1 MTRHLP
7 VLSEA
12 TVEQYARQLVAK
24 AGTSRVLALAAQ
36 PVWNGPATLPID
48 GTQVQVRPCQS
59 ALAVWEALL
68 DRRDNDFLVVLTDR
82 DLVDLGDSIA
92 GRLHKQQVEMVEPWG
107 AVASMF
113 GATTVASDLKRAGTE
128 LATALTDHRPP
139 GGFPAAAS
147 GVVTADVA
155 MRALLASVLR
165 IPAGEVDP
173 QGLLDVSAD
182 IDAQHRWQ
190 QLPDPVRAAVTD
202 WSRDNLGLTAP
213 LILDI
218 VGSPSPV
225 DAVTVG
231 LVCDV
236 LYTDSSRPAQAH
248 AAAARLEPLMGG
260 AQPEQVQARALAALA
275 TGYLG
280 APQRSDQQRSA
291 LLVRSEQLLVDV
303 QWPQGAELSAVLP
316 AGFDARLRALAHAL
330 ADVLAGDSA
339 TAQDPLGRDRV
350 EYRLANLLDHAAARG
365 QQSTAT
371 GRAQMA
377 VRLSRWLHSADT
389 AVTTLRAALARQA
402 GEDAWVDRA
411 IADVAAGSSDPQV
424 ASVYRTLAERA
435 GARRTAHDAQF
446 ARLLAE
452 DVAADRTGD
461 AAPGVEDVLADLVA
475 PLASGQKALMIVVD
489 GMSTSVAAE
498 LVDAAVQ
505 RNWIECVRGD
515 VRLPVI
521 AALPTLTRYSRSSLF
536 AGQLCDGAQTDEKR
550 TFGALFPSG
559 QLFHKDD
566 LRSALGEQLPASVR
580 EAISS
585 DAPVV
590 AVVLNTVDDALAKAD
605 PGGIDWTVDA
615 VQHLGPLLDL
625 AGQSGRAVVLTSDH
639 GHVVERG
646 SHRLAADGADARFR
660 SATTGEPGEGEVLLA
675 GRRVLTGPI
684 VAAWREDLRYGNK
697 AAGYHSGAA
706 AAEVTIPFIVL
717 TRTPDRLAAAGW
729 QPAPPQAPPWWL
741 EAARVP
747 VAPVGR
753 PSRREPGTAAQTRV
767 AAGQESLFTIGDG
780 ADPDHRPSDD
790 RAPGAVSHHAPAGLA
805 ADLSS
810 PGRLLAEGLL
820 ASDVYRTQV
829 ARHPR
834 GRPSDQIV
842 AQVVTCLVDSGGRS
856 HRDVVAH
863 QSGIAAVR
871 VAGSLAPLQKI
882 LNVEGYPVLGVDPDG
897 VTWLLDAAMLR
908 DQFGLRR

>member
-1 MTRHLP
+1 MIRHLP

-24 AGTSRVLALAAQ
+24 AGTSMVLALAAQ

-48 GTQVQVRPCQS
+48 GSQVQVRPCQS

-68 DRRDNDFLVVLTDR
+68 ARGEDEFLVVLTDR
-82 DLVDLGDSIA
+82 ELADLGESIA
-92 GRLHKQQVEMVEPWG
+92 GRLHKQQVELVEPWG
-107 AVASMF
+107 AVAAMF
-113 GATTVASDLKRAGTE
+113 GATAVASDLKRAGTE
-128 LATALTDHRPP
+128 VATALTDHRP
-139 GGFPAAAS
+139 GGGYPAAAS

-155 MRALLASVLR
+155 MRALLGSVLS
-165 IPAGEVDP
+165 ISAADVDP
-173 QGLLDVSAD
+173 EGLLDVSAD

-190 QLPDPVRAAVTD
+190 SLPDSVRASVTT

-218 VGSPSPV
+218 IGSPSPV

-236 LYTDSSRPAQAH
+236 LYTDGRPAQAH
-248 AAAARLEPLMGG
+248 AAAVRMEPMMGG
-260 AQPEQVQARALAALA
+260 AQPEQLQARALAALA

-291 LLVRSEQLLVDV
+291 LLVRSEQLLIDV
-303 QWPQGAELSAVLP
+303 QWPRGAELSAVLP
-316 AGFDARLRALAHAL
+316 AGYDARLRALADAL
-330 ADVLAGDSA
+330 ADVLAGDSS
-339 TAQDPLGRDRV
+339 TAQDPLGRDRI
-350 EYRLANLLDHAAARG
+350 EHRLATLLAHAAARG
-365 QQSTAT
+365 QQATAT

-377 VRLSRWLHSADT
+377 VRLSRWLDSVDT
-389 AVTTLRAALARQA
+389 PVTTLRAALARQA

-424 ASVYRTLAERA
+424 ASVYRTVAERA
-435 GARRTAHDAQF
+435 GARRTTHDAQF

-475 PLASGQKALMIVVD
+475 PLLAGQRALVIVVD

-505 RNWIECVRGD
+505 RNWIECVRAD
-515 VRLPVI
+515 ARLPVV
-521 AALPTLTRYSRSSLF
+521 AALPTLTRYSRTSLF
-536 AGQLCDGAQTDEKR
+536 AGHLCDGTQTDEKR
-550 TFGALFPSG
+550 TFATLFPGG

-580 EAISS
+580 SAIAS
-585 DAPVV
+585 DAPAV

-625 AGQSGRAVVLTSDH
+625 AGQNGRAVVLTSDH

-646 SHRLAADGADARFR
+646 SHRVAADGADARFR
-660 SATTGEPGEGEVLLA
+660 PATTGEPGEGEVLLT
-675 GRRVLTGPI
+675 GRRVLAGPI

-697 AAGYHSGAA
+697 AAGYHGGAA

-729 QPAPPQAPPWWL
+729 QPAPPQAPSWWL
-741 EAARVP
+741 EATRVP
-747 VAPVGR
+747 DGR
-753 PSRREPGTAAQTRV
+753 AARPDRREPEV
-767 AAGQESLFTIGDG
+767 AAPTLDAPGQESLFTDTDTADTG
-780 ADPDHRPSDD
+780 ADAASS
-790 RAPGAVSHHAPAGLA
+790 GQVLA
-805 ADLSS
+805 A
-810 PGRLLAEGLL
+810 ALL

-842 AQVVTCLVDSGGRS
+842 AGVVTCLADGGGRS

-863 QSGIAAVR
+863 QAGIAAVR

-882 LNVEGYPVLGVDPDG
+882 LNVEGYPVLGLDPDG
-897 VTWLLDAAMLR
+897 VTWLLDTAMLR